1 MPVGAIST
9 VEIRLPA
16 GADADLERHLCFFAA
31 GLADLPGCLACTVF
45 LSPKEPNLWVLI
57 GHWCAAE
64 QMTIHFS
71 NELMEAMLRS
81 LVGYPVDIEFSHFLK
96 KPTETSAETR
106 NPGNILVGMNVTA
119 DTEQAPC

>member
-1 MPVGAIST
+1 MQTSKGTCVFLPLDLLIS
-9 VEIRLPA
+9 L
-16 GADADLERHLCFFAA
+16 AA
-31 GLADLPGCLACTVF
+31 SHARFF

-81 LVGYPVDIEFSHFLK
+81 LVGYPVDIEFSHFLM